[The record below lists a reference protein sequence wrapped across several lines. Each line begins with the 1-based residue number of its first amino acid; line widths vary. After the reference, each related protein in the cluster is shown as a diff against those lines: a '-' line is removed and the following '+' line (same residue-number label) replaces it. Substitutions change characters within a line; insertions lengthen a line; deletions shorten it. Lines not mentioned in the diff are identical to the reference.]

1 MSADVKR
8 RDIVNAPAPKGAYSQ
23 AVQAGDFLFVSGQGP
38 IEPASN
44 EFAFGDIRQET
55 KLALENVKRVLEG
68 CGASLSDIVKC
79 SVFLAEA
86 SDFAAMNEVYAAFFK
101 GSAPARTTV
110 QATLVE
116 PGMKVEIDCIAYHPA
131 LPTLKNGSVIG

>member
-1 MSADVKR
+1 M
-8 RDIVNAPAPKGAYSQ
+8 
-23 AVQAGDFLFVSGQGP
+23 SGQGP
-38 IEPASN
+38 IDPASN

-55 KLALENVKRVLEG
+55 KLVLENIQRVLEG
-68 CGASLSDIVKC
+68 CGASISDIVKC

-86 SDFAAMNEVYAAFFK
+86 SDFAAMNEVYASFFK
-101 GSAPARTTV
+101 GSSPARTTV

-131 LPTLKNGSVIG
+131 SRT